1 MSSTDDRGPIG
12 PQGEVGS
19 TGPQGETGVAGR
31 QGEAG
36 VSGRQGEA
44 GHIGHAG
51 WTGEQ
56 GVQGEA
62 GETGAAGARGVR
74 GHAGPGLTRRQL
86 VAGFALVLFVFVVL
100 SFRQEV
106 QQRSISHNQ
115 QMIRHNQEV
124 TDQRMYRQCVALN
137 AGTTRQN
144 GLIDAAIAA
153 EKRRPQP
160 DLQRISD
167 LSRFKLALLDCGPPK

>member
-1 MSSTDDRGPIG
+1 MSSTDDRGPVG

-56 GVQGEA
+56 GEQGQA
-62 GETGAAGARGVR
+62 GETGAAGIRGAR
-74 GHAGPGLTRRQL
+74 GHAGPALTRRQL
-86 VAGFALVLFVFVVL
+86 IAGGALVLFVFIVL
-100 SFRQEV
+100 SIRQEV
-106 QQRSISHNQ
+106 QQRSIGRNQ
-115 QMIRHNQEV
+115 QEIRHNLY
-124 TDQRMYRQCVALN
+124 TQCAALN
-137 AGTTRQN
+137 VGATRQN
-144 GLIDAAIAA
+144 GLIDSAIAA
-153 EKRRPQP
+153 ERRRPQP
-160 DLQRISD
+160 DLQRIRD
-167 LSRFKLALLDCGPPK
+167 LTRFKVPMLNCGPPR